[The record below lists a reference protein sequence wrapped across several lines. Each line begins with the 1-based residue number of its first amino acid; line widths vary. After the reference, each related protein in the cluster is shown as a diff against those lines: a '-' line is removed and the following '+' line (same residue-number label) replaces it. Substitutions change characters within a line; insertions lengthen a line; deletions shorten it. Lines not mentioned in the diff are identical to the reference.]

1 MSNGATAAPGSAVVP
16 GIIENG
22 ALIRTRGLTRI
33 YRQGDLEI
41 PALRGVDLDVV
52 EGEFTAL
59 AGPSG
64 SGKTTLLNIIG
75 ALDGP
80 TAGTVEVAGR
90 DVAALGKGAAAD
102 FRLDTV
108 GFIFQ
113 AYNLVPVLTAYEN
126 AEFTLLLR
134 GVPAGERRATVEPL
148 LERVGL
154 GDMMTRKPHELSGG
168 QQQRIAVVRALA
180 TRPALILADE
190 PTANLDSETS
200 ASLLDLML
208 ELNEELHTTFVFSTH
223 DPTVIDRAR
232 RIVRLMDGRV
242 HDDSRGDGA

>member
-1 MSNGATAAPGSAVVP
+1 MSHTTTRTESDSAPGVI
-16 GIIENG
+16 GNG
-22 ALIRTRGLTRI
+22 ALIRARSLTKS
-33 YRQGDLEI
+33 YWQGDLEV
-41 PALRGVDLDVV
+41 PALRGVDLDIG

-75 ALDGP
+75 ALDSPSDGII
-80 TAGTVEVAGR
+80 EVAGR
-90 DVAALGKGAAAD
+90 DVTGLGKGEAAE
-102 FRLDTV
+102 FRLDNV

-134 GVPAGERRATVEPL
+134 GVSAEERRARVVPL

-154 GDMMTRKPHELSGG
+154 GELLDRRPHELSGG
-168 QQQRIAVVRALA
+168 QQQRVAVVRALA
-180 TRPALILADE
+180 TQPRLVLADE

-200 ASLLDLML
+200 GSLLDLMV
-208 ELNEELHTTFVFSTH
+208 ELNRELGTTFVFSTH
-223 DPTVIDRAR
+223 DQNVIDRAR
-232 RIVRLMDGRV
+232 RVVRLLDGRV
-242 HDDSRGDGA
+242 HQTSDGAGAA

>member
-1 MSNGATAAPGSAVVP
+1 MTSQTKTDGSRPGV
-16 GIIENG
+16 IENG
-22 ALIRTRGLTRI
+22 ALIRARELTKS
-33 YRQGDLEI
+33 YYQGELEV
-41 PALRGVDLDVV
+41 PALRGVDLDVQ

-75 ALDGP
+75 ALDHP
-80 TAGTVEVAGR
+80 TDGAIAVDGQ
-90 DVAALGKGAAAD
+90 DVTTLGKGAAAE

-134 GVPAGERRATVEPL
+134 GVPVEERRERVEPL

-154 GDMMTRKPHELSGG
+154 GDMMDRRPHELSGG
-168 QQQRIAVVRALA
+168 QQQRVAVVRALA
-180 TRPALILADE
+180 TRPRLVLADE

-200 ASLLDLML
+200 GALLDLML
-208 ELNEELHTTFVFSTH
+208 ELNHELETTFVFSTH
-223 DPTVIDRAR
+223 DATVIDRAR
-232 RIVRLMDGRV
+232 RVVRLLDGRV
-242 HDDSRGDGA
+242 AAVDRSEH